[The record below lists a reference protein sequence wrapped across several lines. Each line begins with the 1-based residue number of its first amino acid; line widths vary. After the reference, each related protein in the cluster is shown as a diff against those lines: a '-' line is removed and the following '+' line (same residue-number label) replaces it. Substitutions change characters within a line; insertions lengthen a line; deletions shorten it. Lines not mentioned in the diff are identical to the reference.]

1 MFKGLKVVL
10 IITLVLMLFGVGCNY
25 NAMVEKGE
33 EVDAQWQQVETQ
45 YQRRMDLIPNLVNT
59 VKGYASHENET
70 YTAVTE
76 ARSAVGNMTIDKSIL
91 ENPELFAKYQEAQN
105 NLSSALSRLIA
116 VSENYPELKANQNFL
131 SLQDEL
137 EGTENRIATER
148 QRFNKLVKEYN
159 VLIKRFPGNLFAKMY
174 GFTEKEYF
182 AAAAGA
188 EKAPVVQF

>member
-45 YQRRMDLIPNLVNT
+45 YQRRMDLIPNLVST
-59 VKGYASHENET
+59 VKGYASHESDT

-76 ARSAVGNMTIDKSIL
+76 ARAKVGNITVDKSIL
-91 ENPELFAKYQEAQN
+91 EDPELFAKYQEAQN

-116 VSENYPELKANQNFL
+116 VSENYPELKANENFL

-174 GFTEKEYF
+174 GFKEKEYF